1 MSTENWDRLMRKVR
15 AVGLFIAAAFI
26 LWRGF
31 FFRETGRPSCLI
43 VVMCFAL
50 GLLLVLA
57 GVTLLG
63 QSEESDMA

>member
-1 MSTENWDRLMRKVR
+1 MSTENWDRLMRLVR
-15 AVGLFIAAAFI
+15 AGGLFVAAAFI

-31 FFRETGRPSCLI
+31 IFREVGKPSCLM

>member
-1 MSTENWDRLMRKVR
+1 MRIFR
-15 AVGLFIAAAFI
+15 ALALFVAAAFI

-31 FFRETGRPSCLI
+31 TFRETGRPSCMI

-50 GLLLVLA
+50 GLLLVLS